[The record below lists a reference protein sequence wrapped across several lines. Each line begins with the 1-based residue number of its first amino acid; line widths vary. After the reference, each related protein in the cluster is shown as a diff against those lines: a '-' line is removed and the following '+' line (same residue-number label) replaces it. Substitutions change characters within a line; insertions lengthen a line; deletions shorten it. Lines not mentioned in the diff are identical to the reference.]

1 MHFKRALKAL
11 LHIEAIRRAD
21 KNAPKNHRGRHR
33 KKDGALRKGPQRGK
47 VEQGPKQVLIW
58 SMVRPKRAGRFGKTN
73 QARQGQDNGT
83 L

>member
-1 MHFKRALKAL
+1 MHFKRPLKPVR
-11 LHIEAIRRAD
+11 HSEAIRRAER
-21 KNAPKNHRGRHR
+21 NAPKTTEDDTA
-33 KKDGALRKGPQRGK
+33 KDGALRKGPQRGK

-73 QARQGQDNGT
+73 QARQGHDNGT